1 MESNEKNNKKAIIT
15 LVVGIGVLLVLIFS
29 ATFAYFSVTSRNNF
43 GTKTITGT
51 AEATGSVALN
61 GTSTSL
67 RLNLS
72 GTDMMKGEDDI
83 TYWATSDGTPST
95 TQNVVTI
102 GSTQVTG
109 PGYYNCDYTLS
120 VTGTGTNNMYTAFQG
135 MSGKSTEQ
143 IVLKIGDTKY
153 DFNTANLFPITING
167 TLNGVTGSSV
177 KSLTAEF
184 YIVNK
189 ETVVQDAL
197 AGKDLNIT
205 ITATNFS
212 CTALEDPNNYLDKTR
227 LHDIVYIRGLG
238 EGSLTFLN
246 TVNVPEGDECGE
258 PVDISEKQNGSIMLS
273 AYTNNCMYDEVT
285 VYIGQDGG
293 VLAPPDSSY
302 LFYDV
307 NNNMADFKSMDFRNL
322 DTSHVTNMSNMFT
335 SSIASS
341 IDISMLDTS
350 NVINM
355 EDMFLSVKNNN
366 NGVSINLSGLNLSKV
381 TSMNSMFLDSCINS
395 LNISNVN
402 TSNLVD
408 VSSMFENINDEYTCS
423 YNNLNLNLSSLNTS
437 NVTNMSN
444 MFAFANVNSI
454 DISSFN
460 TSNVTNMLGMFT
472 NSSVAT
478 IYASNNFVTTSVQ
491 NRGATNG
498 GDYQMFHSCS
508 SLVGGNGTAYSS
520 SYEDSTYARID
531 APGTPG
537 YFTAKNS

>member
-95 TQNVVTI
+95 TQNIVTI

-205 ITATNFS
+205 ITATSFS
-212 CTALEDPNNYLDKTR
+212 CTAVEDPNNYLDKAKFKN
-227 LHDIVYIRGLG
+227 HIKNQEVQSI
-238 EGSLTFLN
+238 TFLN
-246 TVNVPEGDECGE
+246 TTNVPEGTGTCDGTY
-258 PVDISEKQNGSIMLS
+258 DISEKQNGSIIMSVIDLS
-273 AYTNNCMYDEVT
+273 ENCSTNKN
-285 VYIGQDGG
+285 VYIGQAGG

-302 LFYDV
+302 LLSGSIYNI
-307 NNNMADFKSMDFRNL
+307 NNIQNFN
-322 DTSHVTNMSNMFT
+322 TSHVTNMSHMFDGYGDSPT
-335 SSIASS
+335 QSLNLSSF
-341 IDISMLDTS
+341 DTS
-350 NVINM
+350 NVT
-355 EDMFLSVKNNN
+355 DMSFMFYDACIPSIVLS
-366 NGVSINLSGLNLSKV
+366 
-381 TSMNSMFLDSCINS
+381 DW
-395 LNISNVN
+395 
-402 TSNLVD
+402 
-408 VSSMFENINDEYTCS
+408 
-423 YNNLNLNLSSLNTS
+423 NTS
-437 NVTNMSN
+437 NVTNMERMFNEFTFQEHSVLDLTSFDTSN
-444 MFAFANVNSI
+444 VTNMEWMFRHIYGLETI
-454 DISSFN
+454 DVSSFN
-460 TSNVTNMLGMFT
+460 TSNVEYMDLMF
-472 NSSVAT
+472 NSDFDLIT
-478 IYASNNFVTTSVQ
+478 IYASNSFVV
-491 NRGATNG
+491 N
-498 GDYQMFHSCS
+498 DYYDDMFTDCEL
-508 SLVGGNGTAYSS
+508 LVGGNGTPYD
-520 SYEDSTYARID
+520 YNYDDSTYARID

-537 YFTAKNS
+537 YFTLKTN